1 MSPLDRI
8 NQLTDENAIL
18 RTQLRDAQEQA
29 KRDTETIALL
39 AKDNSRVSANF
50 EGACDLLRRS
60 VRFFVNMGFEP
71 SDCDVYGI
79 DHNDAADLTDEAET
93 FLFRHA

>member
-8 NQLTDENAIL
+8 NQLTDENALL

-29 KRDTETIALL
+29 KRDTETITLL

-60 VRFFVNMGFEP
+60 VRFVNMGFEP

-93 FLFRHA
+93 FLVRHA